1 MSPDF
6 EFEAFAMILL
16 HADGVHGGFGER
28 ELGEFGHVDSLTATV
43 DAAHAVQ
50 FVGEFLL
57 EFGRRGNFTVSGF
70 GFVLG
75 KFIQKEFLD
84 GIGNLVRNDGGNS
97 ELSLEQRRLLNCLAG
112 SEGKHL

>member
-57 EFGRRGNFTVSGF
+57 EFGRRDDFTASGSGGKNIIVNFYSGMR
-70 GFVLG
+70 
-75 KFIQKEFLD
+75 K
-84 GIGNLVRNDGGNS
+84 
-97 ELSLEQRRLLNCLAG
+97 C
-112 SEGKHL
+112 